1 MQSLQAA
8 RGEGISETF
17 LRMVRHEGLLRPVRG
32 MSIMVLGAGPSHAVY
47 FSSYEFFK
55 TIMVPKVS
63 NTNLHS
69 LVYGEFCGA
78 DITALSAKASLV
90 T

>member
-32 MSIMVLGAGPSHAVY
+32 MSIMILGAGPSHAIY

-55 TIMVPKVS
+55 TAMVPRVS
-63 NTNLHS
+63 NANLHS
-69 LVYGEFCGA
+69 FVYGRCEGL
-78 DITALSAKASLV
+78 T
-90 T
+90 